1 MKGVFFNFTT
11 PIVLIII
18 IIVLGSCSIPKASF
32 TFINNMSASTVEIV
46 PASGEDWTGFTL
58 AAGQTKILES
68 ENSNLFFSAT
78 IDGTL
83 PANLSQYYTYNSGAR
98 TYTFTDIP

>member
-46 PASGEDWTGFTL
+46 PASGEDWTEFTL
-58 AAGQTKILES
+58 AAGQTKIVES
-68 ENSNLFFSAT
+68 ENSNLFFDVY
-78 IDGTL
+78 IGGVL
-83 PANLSQYYTYNSGAR
+83 QINLNQKYTYDSGAR
-98 TYTFTDIP
+98 TYTFTD